1 MKSVEIVRKVDELGR
16 VVIPMQLRKKLE
28 ITEKDPLEIF
38 VEGDHVILKK
48 YEPKKKIFKYFD
60 TCDDMQPKQ
69 AIKKASVKFDISKD
83 VVENYYWKW
92 RKQYVHLLKVEV

>member
-1 MKSVEIVRKVDELGR
+1 MYVRNVWMNLGEIDME
-16 VVIPMQLRKKLE
+16 KL
-28 ITEKDPLEIF
+28 L
-38 VEGDHVILKK
+38 
-48 YEPKKKIFKYFD
+48 KKKIFKYFD